1 MKFVSPK
8 VDFTFKKIFGS
19 EQSEPI
25 LISFL
30 NAIVYGGKKVIKSL
44 KIINPYNPGK
54 IETFKENY
62 LDVRATLTDGSIVVI
77 EVQIGRMSVFSKQT
91 IYNLTLAYANQVKV
105 AEDCLRLKPAIAVT
119 IVDFVLFKK
128 SEKVITNFVFQERGK
143 KLNYPDEELQ
153 LFFVELPKFKKDL
166 AELSSLSDKWIYFLK
181 DAPSLEIIPE
191 NLGEV
196 EEIGMALTIANQ
208 ASMTE
213 DELEIADRRSIAL
226 QDEKGR
232 IDYARE
238 QGEREGRE
246 QGKLE
251 GREQGK
257 EEGRLT
263 EAVALVMRQI
273 KKRFGEI
280 PADAIGTLESLLLS
294 DLESLTEDIFDF
306 NSLED
311 LSRWL
316 QERKRSSS

>member
-1 MKFVSPK
+1 M
-8 VDFTFKKIFGS
+8 
-19 EQSEPI
+19 
-25 LISFL
+25 
-30 NAIVYGGKKVIKSL
+30 
-44 KIINPYNPGK
+44 
-54 IETFKENY
+54 
-62 LDVRATLTDGSIVVI
+62 R
-77 EVQIGRMSVFSKQT
+77 
-91 IYNLTLAYANQVKV
+91 
-105 AEDCLRLKPAIAVT
+105 PAIAVT
-119 IVDFVLFKK
+119 IVDFRSVQRE
-128 SEKVITNFVFQERGK
+128 SEKSHQQICLSRTRNKNLE
-143 KLNYPDEELQ
+143 YPDEELQ

-196 EEIGMALTIANQ
+196 EEIKMALTIANQ

-246 QGKLE
+246 QGK
-251 GREQGK
+251 
-257 EEGRLT
+257 EEGRFQGSI
-263 EAVALVMRQI
+263 ALVMRQI
-273 KKRFGEI
+273 KKRFGEV
-280 PADAIGTLESLLLS
+280 PADAIATLESLLLS

-311 LSRWL
+311 LSAWL